1 MTIEEQLEYLRGQLR
16 DVQALEREIQIT
28 KKMVLENILH
38 TRRVMTLVER
48 LPK

>member
-1 MTIEEQLEYLRGQLR
+1 MTIEQQLEYLRGQLR
-16 DVQALEREIQIT
+16 DLQAREREIQAS
-28 KKMVLENILH
+28 KEMVLENILQ